1 MPVGYH
7 RHVPAASPTGPPG
20 VQRIRSPLS
29 ALRRLGDSQ
38 EEFVQVV
45 GGPPPVPRFT
55 PAGDFQLTTLRRA
68 IPCQRRR
75 SRSHND
81 GQRLSTRATISIGT
95 ISNHGFWRKYLA
107 ASGVNDGFGCA
118 P

>member
-1 MPVGYH
+1 LVEMPVGYH

-55 PAGDFQLTTLRRA
+55 PAGDF
-68 IPCQRRR
+68 
-75 SRSHND
+75 S
-81 GQRLSTRATISIGT
+81 
-95 ISNHGFWRKYLA
+95 
-107 ASGVNDGFGCA
+107 
-118 P
+118 